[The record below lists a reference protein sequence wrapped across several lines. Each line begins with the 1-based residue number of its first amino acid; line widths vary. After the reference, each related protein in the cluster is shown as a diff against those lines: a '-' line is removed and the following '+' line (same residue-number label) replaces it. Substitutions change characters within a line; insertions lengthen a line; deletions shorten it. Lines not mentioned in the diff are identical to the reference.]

1 MQEMFNNL
9 FHNISDALRQWMA
22 GLGLSD
28 GLIDALMAGI
38 GILGVLIFVLLNV
51 VYLILLERKVAA
63 FIQLRLG
70 PNRVGPR
77 GLFQTVM
84 DAIKLLVKE
93 DIIPKAVDKWVFV
106 GAAALVFMPIVLTL
120 AVIPW
125 GEGLAP
131 ANLNVGALYFIAVAS
146 IGTVAFLMAGWGSNN
161 KWSLIGGMR
170 TVAQMI
176 SYEIP
181 LAFSILGVVMIVGS
195 FNLTDIVKAQETVWF
210 ILPQIVAFLVFFI
223 AGIAE
228 LNRGPFDMP
237 EAEQELVAGVFT
249 EYTGMRWAMFFLA
262 EYAGM
267 IALSALGATLFLG
280 GYLAPFGLTFIP
292 GYIWLVLKIYFF
304 ILMFMWVRWTF
315 PRLRVDHLMA
325 FGWKVLIPVS
335 LANVLLTG
343 IGIYL
348 YRVMGG

>member
-1 MQEMFNNL
+1 MFNDL
-9 FHNISDALRQWMA
+9 FRNMADALREWLT
-22 GLGLSD
+22 GLGISD
-28 GLIDALMAGI
+28 GVTGALMGGI
-38 GILGVLIFVLLNV
+38 GILSVLIFVLLNV
-51 VYLILLERKVAA
+51 IYLIYLERKVSA

-106 GAAALVFMPIVLTL
+106 GAAAIVFMPIVMTL

-131 ANLNVGALYFIAVAS
+131 ANLNIGVLYFISISS
-146 IGTVAFLMAGWGSNN
+146 IGTIAFLMAGWGSNN

-181 LAFSILGVVMIVGS
+181 LAFSILGVVMMVGS
-195 FNLTDIVKAQETVWF
+195 FNLTDIAEAQDKVWF
-210 ILPQIVAFLVFFI
+210 IIPQIVAFIIFFI
-223 AGIAE
+223 AGTAE
-228 LNRGPFDMP
+228 LNRAPFDMP

-267 IALSALGATLFLG
+267 ISLSALGATLFLG
-280 GYLAPFGLTFIP
+280 GYAAPFGLTFIP
-292 GYIWLVLKIYFF
+292 GYIWLVVKIYFF

-315 PRLRVDHLMA
+315 PRIRVDHLMA
-325 FGWKVLIPVS
+325 FSWKILIPVS
-335 LANVLLTG
+335 LGNVVLTG
-343 IGIYL
+343 LGIYL
-348 YRVMGG
+348 YRVWGG